1 MTGTSLQII
10 RMMTEED
17 PKKLWDVKEHKEKR
31 TLNQNSLYWLYVG
44 KIAKKTRINAARI
57 HNENLRALCQPER
70 IGGNIVTL
78 YIPDTDDAE
87 EAVLNSSTYHLRP
100 TSETR
105 EGKDGV
111 TYRGYILLRGS
122 HTFDVATMSALL
134 DMVIEEAKAQ
144 DIETISPQELER
156 LREYERNRDAKYRR

>member
-1 MTGTSLQII
+1 MTGTPMQLI
-10 RMMTEED
+10 RVLSESEPD
-17 PKKLWDVKEHKEKR
+17 KKWDLMEYKEKR
-31 TLNQNSLYWLYVG
+31 SLNQNSLYWLYVG

-144 DIETISPQELER
+144 GIETISPQELEQ
-156 LREYERNRDAKYRR
+156 LRAYERNRDAKYRR